1 MMCLGLNYIHIQ
13 GFVHRDISSKNLFL
27 KKKEHGEG
35 YWLIVA
41 DFGLARNLRDKTTT
55 ISMNNMGT
63 EKYCPP
69 EFFQDKPPIPNDK
82 LDSWSSGIV
91 LYEMI
96 AGHLPFSGNDVKNQ
110 IKNQEMPEIEGISAE
125 LQ

>member
-69 EFFQDKPPIPNDK
+69 EFF
-82 LDSWSSGIV
+82 
-91 LYEMI
+91 
-96 AGHLPFSGNDVKNQ
+96 
-110 IKNQEMPEIEGISAE
+110 
-125 LQ
+125 